1 MKLIKLLIIG
11 ITDKNIMYKEQSFL
25 NQISNQTLIPFEV
38 DSVLTQYIAISLKT
52 VLHFSEV
59 KLALDC
65 DAKIHK
71 DFSTNNKI
79 NNKKVKLRK
88 S

>member
-1 MKLIKLLIIG
+1 MNLIKLLIIG
-11 ITDKNIMYKEQSFL
+11 VTDKNIMYKKQSFL
-25 NQISNQTLIPFEV
+25 NQISNQILMPF
-38 DSVLTQYIAISLKT
+38 DSVLTQYIVISLKT

-59 KLALDC
+59 KLVLDC

-79 NNKKVKLRK
+79 NNKKVKL
-88 S
+88 

>member
-1 MKLIKLLIIG
+1 MNLIKLLIIG
-11 ITDKNIMYKEQSFL
+11 VTDKNIMYKKQSFL
-25 NQISNQTLIPFEV
+25 NQISNQILMPF
-38 DSVLTQYIAISLKT
+38 DSVLTQYIVISLKT

-59 KLALDC
+59 KLVLDC

-88 S
+88 N

>member
-25 NQISNQTLIPFEV
+25 NQISNQILMPF
-38 DSVLTQYIAISLKT
+38 DSVLTQYIVISLKT

-59 KLALDC
+59 KLVLDC

>member
-1 MKLIKLLIIG
+1 MNLIKLLIIG
-11 ITDKNIMYKEQSFL
+11 VTDKNIMYKKQSFL
-25 NQISNQTLIPFEV
+25 NQISNQILMPF
-38 DSVLTQYIAISLKT
+38 DSVLTQYIVISLKT

-59 KLALDC
+59 KLVLDC

-79 NNKKVKLRK
+79 NNKKIKLRK

>member
-1 MKLIKLLIIG
+1 MNLIKLLIIDV
-11 ITDKNIMYKEQSFL
+11 TDKNIMYKEQSFL
-25 NQISNQTLIPFEV
+25 NQISNQILIPF
-38 DSVLTQYIAISLKT
+38 DSVLTQYIVISLKT
-52 VLHFSEV
+52 VLYFSEV

-79 NNKKVKLRK
+79 NDKKVKLRK

>member
-1 MKLIKLLIIG
+1 M
-11 ITDKNIMYKEQSFL
+11 
-25 NQISNQTLIPFEV
+25 PF
-38 DSVLTQYIAISLKT
+38 DSVLTQYIVISLKT

-59 KLALDC
+59 KLVLDC

>member
-1 MKLIKLLIIG
+1 MNLIKLLIIG
-11 ITDKNIMYKEQSFL
+11 VTDKNIMYKKQSFL
-25 NQISNQTLIPFEV
+25 NQISNQILMPF
-38 DSVLTQYIAISLKT
+38 DSVLTQYIVISLKT
-52 VLHFSEV
+52 VLYFSEV

-79 NNKKVKLRK
+79 NDKKVKLRK

>member
-1 MKLIKLLIIG
+1 MNLIKLLIIG
-11 ITDKNIMYKEQSFL
+11 VTDKNIMYKKQSFL
-25 NQISNQTLIPFEV
+25 NQISNQILMPF
-38 DSVLTQYIAISLKT
+38 DSVLTQYIVISLKT

>member
-1 MKLIKLLIIG
+1 MNLIKLLIIG
-11 ITDKNIMYKEQSFL
+11 VTDKNIMYKKQSFL
-25 NQISNQTLIPFEV
+25 NQISNQILMPF
-38 DSVLTQYIAISLKT
+38 DSVLTQYIVISLKT

-59 KLALDC
+59 KLVLDC